1 MSENRIDL
9 INFGGIV
16 PLSTVDWLGRSALV
30 VFLRGCPL
38 RCPHCHNIGLR
49 SGDNFVD
56 FHVVASRIVSQIK
69 GEMSGNADT
78 FSRSPQINL
87 DEASERVRAR
97 PFVDAFVLSGGEPLQ
112 QSGAAARLFCLAR
125 SLHLD
130 TGLETSGCYPDRL
143 RELLKSGYVDK
154 VFLDLKAALQD
165 QDYQRATGE
174 KGVAARV
181 LESLEI
187 CMESGIPFDARTTV
201 FPNVPT
207 KSEVVEVARL
217 LSRLRKKNPGSR
229 LESFVLQQGRPRDGG
244 PGFEPVCV
252 QTLQEMA
259 DAIDML
265 ENVKIRAVPSI
276 SWKN

>member
-1 MSENRIDL
+1 
-9 INFGGIV
+9 
-16 PLSTVDWLGRSALV
+16 
-30 VFLRGCPL
+30 
-38 RCPHCHNIGLR
+38 
-49 SGDNFVD
+49 
-56 FHVVASRIVSQIK
+56 
-69 GEMSGNADT
+69 
-78 FSRSPQINL
+78 
-87 DEASERVRAR
+87 
-97 PFVDAFVLSGGEPLQ
+97 
-112 QSGAAARLFCLAR
+112 
-125 SLHLD
+125 
-130 TGLETSGCYPDRL
+130 
-143 RELLKSGYVDK
+143 VDK

-174 KGVAARV
+174 NGVAARV

-217 LSRLRKKNPGSR
+217 LSRLRKENPGSR

>member
-69 GEMSGNADT
+69 GEMKGNADS

-112 QSGAAARLFCLAR
+112 QSEAAARLFCLAR

-154 VFLDLKAALQD
+154 IFLDLKAAVQD
-165 QDYQRATGE
+165 RDYQRATGE

-181 LESLEI
+181 RESLEI
-187 CMESGIPFDARTTV
+187 CMESGIAFDVRTTV
-201 FPNVPT
+201 FPDGPT
-207 KSEVVEVARL
+207 KSEVVEVAEL
-217 LSRLRKKNPGSR
+217 LSRLRKENPGSR

-244 PGFEPVCV
+244 PRFEPVSI

-259 DAIDML
+259 DTIGLL
-265 ENVKIRAVPSI
+265 ENVKIRALPSI
-276 SWKN
+276 SWQN